1 VSSNYKIS
9 SIVMA
14 ILGAHAA
21 AAARAATPDDTSTAS
36 TTLQEVVV
44 TAQHRSENIQDVPI
58 TMQAVT
64 AQTLRQLNVTTF
76 EDLAKYVP
84 NVTFAGNGPGQSNI
98 LMRGLATATSGIEG
112 SGAVGTFP
120 NVAVY
125 LDEESAQMPNRNLD
139 VYAVD
144 LERVEVLE
152 GPQGTLFGAGAEA
165 GVVRYITNKPKLNVT
180 EGSADAGYAI
190 TAHGDPSTNVDA
202 VINLPVIQDR
212 LAVRG
217 VIYDE
222 SRGGYISNI
231 PGTFS
236 REPTDRGIVDYFGGV
251 VPPNS
256 GPINNYAEAGR
267 AFNPVTYKGLRAQAL
282 WQINDDWS
290 ALLMQSYQD
299 MDADGVFWEEGY
311 DGTGKTLP
319 DLSVQLFNPSYD
331 KDHWEDTQLTIQGRI
346 DRLKVVYAGG
356 YLDRNVDQQQDL
368 TNYSRGVYAGYYQC
382 DYPGYPF
389 SPPFTNGLPTPTPG
403 SFTQSNYYGAN
414 GGKGTTPGYCWSPS
428 AFWTDHERNTHQ
440 SHELR
445 VSTPGEWRLRALGGL
460 YWENFTVHEQ
470 TDWFYGSSPNFT
482 PVGPPTLDPAT
493 GASYPVTSNNPNVR
507 PLNDAFFDDITR
519 GYKQKAAFLSA
530 DFDLIPHTL
539 TITGGTR
546 YYNIED
552 FELGSNVGSFGCEVD
567 GQYTGSVP
575 PNPCVSTPATGQLSN
590 LNNLNAKH
598 LDKTYKGWK
607 SRANITWHFL
617 PDALVYYTWSQG
629 FRPGGF
635 NRAQSVI
642 KPSSPIYG
650 LFTPPLAYGPDT
662 LTNSEIGWKSE
673 WWNHRLLVNGAVYQE
688 KWNGTQIAIFDPG
701 ITGNLIFTTNGPS
714 YRVRGAELSFIAR
727 ALPGL
732 TISGAGAVNSSEV
745 VKTLNLVN
753 PTTGQPINIVNP
765 FGAIGSPLAMSP
777 PFQGNLRMR
786 YEFPLGAY
794 DGFVQVG
801 VSHQGG
807 SYASTDKLTKTLQ
820 GQSVAF
826 YDPSFT
832 TYDASLG
839 LSKDE
844 WRVQLYADNLTDA
857 RAILFSSYNDFVKAE
872 TVNRPR
878 TLGLQFGYQF
888 RPER

>member
-1 VSSNYKIS
+1 MSSNHKIS

-21 AAARAATPDDTSTAS
+21 AAARATTPDDTSTPS

-44 TAQHRSENIQDVPI
+44 TAQHRNENIQDVPI

-125 LDEESAQMPNRNLD
+125 LDEESAQVPNRNLD

-180 EGSADAGYAI
+180 EGSADAGYAV
-190 TAHGDPSTNVDA
+190 TAHGDPSTKVDA

-231 PGTFS
+231 PGTFA
-236 REPTDRGIVDYFGGV
+236 RQPTDRGIVDYFGGV

-267 AFNPVTYKGLRAQAL
+267 AFNPVTYKGIRAQAL

-331 KDHWEDTQLTIQGRI
+331 RDHWEDTQLTIQGRI

-356 YLDRNVDQQQDL
+356 YLDRNVNQQQDL

-382 DYPGYPF
+382 NYPGYPF
-389 SPPFTNGLPTPTPG
+389 SPPFVNGLPTPTPG

-482 PVGPPTLDPAT
+482 PVGPPTLDPKT
-493 GASYPVTSNNPNVR
+493 GALYPVTSNNPNVR

-530 DFDLIPHTL
+530 DFDIIPHTL

-546 YYNIED
+546 YYDIED
-552 FELGSNVGSFGCEVD
+552 FELGSNVGSFGCEID
-567 GQYTGSVP
+567 GQYTGAVP

-635 NRAQSVI
+635 NRAQSII

-662 LTNSEIGWKSE
+662 LTNSEIGWKTE

-727 ALPGL
+727 PLAGL

-745 VKTLNLVN
+745 VKTLNLVS
-753 PTTGQPINIVNP
+753 PTGQPINIVNP
-765 FGAIGSPLAMSP
+765 FGALGSPLAMSP
-777 PFQGNLRMR
+777 PFQGNLRVR

-801 VSHQGG
+801 ASHQGG

-839 LSKDE
+839 ISKDE
-844 WRVQLYADNLTDA
+844 WRVQLYADNLTDT

-878 TLGLQFGYQF
+878 TLGLQFGYSF